1 MQHIINSIAAAFAK
15 LKQKDGCLFEI
26 PIEANSE
33 YKLRKLHEVC
43 INHKLANYLEEFF
56 FEAAGLNS
64 DHFFVDI
71 EFNREGTNYKELEYN
86 DESGRVRPDIIIHNR
101 KSGDDKKNILVV
113 ECKKAPVGDQDLN
126 KDISKLKA
134 FLVNEKYLYDFG
146 LQVTYSSTN
155 VSGQLYYKQDGQI
168 LDIII

>member
-1 MQHIINSIAAAFAK
+1 MQQIINSISAAFTK

-26 PIEANSE
+26 PIEKNSE

-56 FEAAGLNS
+56 FEAAELNR
-64 DHFFVDI
+64 DQFFVDI
-71 EFNREGTNYKELEYN
+71 EFNREGTNYKELEYD

-101 KSGDDKKNILVV
+101 KSGDDKKNIIVV
-113 ECKKAPVGDQDLN
+113 ECKKAPVNDQDLN

-134 FLVNEKYLYDFG
+134 FLTDEKYLYDFG

-155 VSGQLYYKQDGQI
+155 VSGQLYYKNEGQI
-168 LDIII
+168 LDMKI